1 MTPPTWTL
9 DGQPYVPSS
18 APSTRVGCCGSGTVT
33 PFYEEYPTAR
43 PTYVLNGFLFA
54 IVGLHEFATATGDQQ
69 AGRMWRE
76 GEATAA
82 AIITTYS
89 LGKHD
94 STYDLATPH
103 IVRGSGYAKIHVDLA
118 KEMYRLTG
126 RSVYAEMADR
136 WAGALPRSF
145 RFVLV

>member
-1 MTPPTWTL
+1 M
-9 DGQPYVPSS
+9 
-18 APSTRVGCCGSGTVT
+18 GCCGSGTVT